1 MSRGRVACA
10 LILLVAA
17 LAVPRGTGAQEVREY
32 VGAFSPQG
40 LEGGT
45 TPVNQ
50 ARFVAST
57 SGLGADLL
65 IRLSFPPPDPSAP
78 SSDNPFQDIEFW
90 PDGVCFE
97 VAVNTLTAPAPIDTT
112 TSDPQPVAVD
122 VETRLRLAPMPC
134 ESAPATLE
142 TETDSARLD
151 VTLTDDL
158 VDGRLVLPSGFELPL
173 RAPRSGSTSAPP
185 TTDGTG
191 QPTSPRD
198 IGLGELLTGS
208 PVLRDTG
215 RALERRSGCDD
226 GTPLDDLSAACREAL
241 EIAND
246 FSLSIEGLVTPEI
259 QRDLATAVLVGSLRG
274 GGGDLLV
281 PSVGHLLPVILQLAA
296 QANAGD
302 EDALVAFRRLIGGLV
317 TIDLGA
323 LS

>member
-78 SSDNPFQDIEFW
+78 SSDNPFDDIELW
-90 PDGVCFE
+90 PNGVCSE
-97 VAVNTLTAPAPIDTT
+97 VAVDTLTAPAPIDTT
-112 TSDPQPVAVD
+112 TSDPQQVEAD
-122 VETRLRLAPMPC
+122 VEIRVGLAPMPC
-134 ESAPATLE
+134 ASAPSTLE
-142 TETDSARLD
+142 TETASARLV
-151 VTLTDDL
+151 VTLTDES
-158 VDGRLVLPSGFELPL
+158 VDGRLVLPSGFELAL
-173 RAPRSGSTSAPP
+173 RAPRSGSTTSPP
-185 TTDGTG
+185 TTDIVE
-191 QPTSPRD
+191 PTSPRD
-198 IGLGELLTGS
+198 IGLGELLAGS
-208 PVLRDTG
+208 PVLRETG
-215 RALERRSGCDD
+215 TALERRSGCDGD
-226 GTPLDDLSAACREAL
+226 TAPDDLSAACREAAA
-241 EIAND
+241 IAND

-302 EDALVAFRRLIGGLV
+302 EDALVAFRRLIGALV